1 MRGGSEAP
9 RGLLRLTSDTE
20 DADSGG
26 PAHGPGA
33 PAAAQAA
40 VRQRFAV
47 PIEYPVLFERDC
59 LSPAAQALDWAIS
72 RVEPGRLHEVYVVLD
87 AGVVDATPDLLARV
101 DEFFAARSERL
112 DLRAAPLVLPGGEAV
127 KADWS
132 IVSRLHQA
140 WLEGRLDR
148 HSVVVAIGGGALLD
162 AVGFAAATFHRGLR
176 LVRVPT
182 TVLGQND
189 AGLGVKNGLNALG
202 QKNLVG
208 TFAAPFAVV
217 CDAAFFQTLEPRDSR
232 AGMAEAV
239 KVALIRDRAFFE
251 WLEAHASALAR
262 FDAAPLEELVRRAAE
277 LHLGHIA
284 RGGDPFESG
293 SARPLDFGHWAAHK
307 LEVSTEHE
315 LRHGEAVAIGLA
327 LDTLLSAELGF
338 LPRPLVE
345 RVLGLLR
352 GLGFALFH
360 PELARRSGGE
370 LSILA
375 GLEDFR
381 QHMGGHLAVP
391 MLRDLGQSCEVG
403 ALDPALIERAVAELE
418 RMGA

>member
-1 MRGGSEAP
+1 MRGGSQAP
-9 RGLLRLTSDTE
+9 AGLLRLTSDPH

-26 PAHGPGA
+26 PVAGA
-33 PAAAQAA
+33 SAADAGQAA
-40 VRQRFAV
+40 IRQRFAV

-59 LSPAAQALDWAIS
+59 LSPGAHALDWAIS
-72 RVEPGRLHEVYVVLD
+72 RLEPGRVHEVYVVLD
-87 AGVVDATPDLLARV
+87 AGLVAATPDLGARV
-101 DEFFAARSERL
+101 GAYFGARSARL
-112 DLRAAPLVLPGGEAV
+112 ELRAAPVVLPGGEAA

-132 IVSRLHQA
+132 VVSRLHQA
-140 WLEGRLDR
+140 WLDSRLDR

-208 TFAAPFAVV
+208 TFAAPFAVL
-217 CDAAFFQTLEPRDSR
+217 CDASFFRTLEPRDSR

-251 WLEAHASALAR
+251 WLEEHASALAR

-277 LHLGHIA
+277 LHLDHIA

-293 SARPLDFGHWAAHK
+293 SARPLDFGHWAAHR
-307 LEVSTEHE
+307 LEVATEHE
-315 LRHGEAVAIGLA
+315 LRHGEAVAIGLG
-327 LDTLLSAELGF
+327 LDTLLSVELGF
-338 LPRPLVE
+338 LSRTLAE
-345 RVLGLLR
+345 RVLALLR
-352 GLGFALFH
+352 GLGFAVFH
-360 PELARRSGGE
+360 PELARRSAGQ

-381 QHMGGHLAVP
+381 QHMGGRLAVP
-391 MLRDLGQSCEVG
+391 MLRDLGQSCEVS
-403 ALDPALIERAVAELE
+403 ALDPALVERAVAELE
-418 RMGA
+418 RLGT

>member
-9 RGLLRLTSDTE
+9 AGLLRLTSDTE
-20 DADSGG
+20 GADPGG
-26 PAHGPGA
+26 PAAGPALAGQGA
-33 PAAAQAA
+33 I
-40 VRQRFAV
+40 VQRFAV

-59 LSPAAQALDWAIS
+59 LAPAAQALEWAIG
-72 RVEPGRLHEVYVVLD
+72 RLEPGRRHEVYVVVD
-87 AGVVDATPDLLARV
+87 AGVVAATPDLLERV
-101 DEFFAARSERL
+101 KAFFAGRSERL
-112 DLRAAPLVLPGGEAV
+112 DLRAAPLVLPGGEAA

-132 IVSRLHQA
+132 VVSHLHQA
-140 WLEGRLDR
+140 WLAAHLDR
-148 HSVVVAIGGGALLD
+148 HSVALAIGGGALLD

-182 TVLGQND
+182 TVLAQND
-189 AGLGVKNGLNALG
+189 AGLGVKNGLNAHG

-217 CDAAFFQTLEPRDSR
+217 CDASFFETLEPRDLR

-251 WLEAHASALAR
+251 WLEQHASALAR
-262 FDAAPLEELVRRAAE
+262 FDRAPLSELVRRAAE

-307 LEVSTEHE
+307 LEVLTHHE
-315 LRHGEAVAIGLA
+315 LRHGEAVAIGLG
-327 LDTLLSAELGF
+327 LDTLLSVELGF
-338 LPRPLVE
+338 LSRQLAE

-352 GLGFALFH
+352 RLGFAQFH
-360 PELARRSGGE
+360 PQLAQRTGRELA
-370 LSILA
+370 ILA

-381 QHMGGHLAVP
+381 QHMGGRLAVP
-391 MLRDLGQSCEVG
+391 MLRDLGQSCEVS
-403 ALDPALIERAVAELE
+403 ALDPKLIERAVAELE
-418 RMGA
+418 RLGA